1 MRKLKFTIWLFILMA
16 FGWTANAQTIQIGSG
31 SATGLVLPLST
42 NWGYNYSQTIYTAA
56 QILGEGASNN
66 GGTITTIR
74 YKPTTSNSTVDWRD
88 WTVYMCLTDK
98 TQFTSTTDWVEI
110 GDLTEVFNGQIAS
123 NTVANQWME
132 ITLTTPFM
140 WDGISNIVVAIDEN
154 TPDYGNSTYWA
165 TFTSGTNTG
174 MYYRS
179 DSNNPDPDNPPS
191 ASSRTA
197 IIPQIQF
204 DGDLM
209 EPCSGAPFAGIITD
223 AMEVCGGS
231 EISVTANG
239 ATSGFSGL
247 IYQWQKRE
255 GSTGDW
261 TNVDG
266 ANARTLAIVAPNSDT
281 EYRFSVTCDGNTDYS
296 NSLILTIKPAADC
309 FCTPGGTSSY
319 HITDFSTTGGIEN
332 ISNLASGNSAGG
344 YGDFSDKVVSQEL
357 GESVSFTAVTN
368 GTTTAGFRI
377 WVDWNQNG
385 VFEESEIMFSS
396 SAYANTHNGS
406 FAVPVDAL
414 EGETRMRVVN
424 HYLSSVG
431 NVDPCATNHTY
442 GEFEDYTFDVI
453 HPSCYRPAD
462 LTANNITPYTAE
474 LSWSQIG
481 TVGEWEIEWG
491 IGNDLVLGMGTNE
504 IVTSSTHLLQNLNSD
519 TDYSYYVRAICGVG
533 DESNWSGP
541 YSFRTQVSC
550 PQPID
555 LEVTNITPFT
565 ADLSWVEDGTATEWE
580 IEWGE
585 GSFVQGMGT
594 NVNVS
599 ATTYQLQGL
608 TSDTDHRFYVRAKCG
623 VGDESVWSGPSD
635 FRTEISCYVPV
646 SPQISDL
653 AATSATI
660 SWTEPDQLPDGY
672 ELYISELNLAPSAF
686 DIADYTATAGTTSID
701 LSGLSDNTQYYYWIR
716 SSCTA
721 NDYSSFVSGSFK
733 TPCVPFALPFFEGF
747 ESGYTDAATISGC
760 VNQEIVTGVG
770 FVANSSLTTYNRTPR
785 TGSFNATLRYG
796 SQSWMYFPVEL
807 EAGETYRLKFY
818 ARQDGTGTSNASVK
832 ASFGAVNEAS
842 AMTNEIV
849 AQTGLVN
856 GDYQEMEG
864 YFNVPATGVYFIG
877 INGTINSSPWYISL
891 DDISL
896 DLAPDCLEP
905 GNITVS
911 NITNVG
917 ATVNWVASVDDPSG
931 GYEIY
936 YSTSSV
942 DPLETTTANATV
954 GAGITTVDISGLTGE
969 TTYNVWVRA
978 NCGTSFSIWEG
989 PATFTSACD
998 PISVPYF
1005 EGFESGYAD
1014 ATLVGGCISQ
1024 EVIAKAGFKI
1034 NSSQT
1039 DYERTPRTG
1048 SFNAT
1053 LVYSAESWMF
1063 IPMALEEGKVYQMK
1077 FYARQNTDVTAN
1089 ATLKASFGTSA
1100 NSAAMTNPIIEQTG
1114 LVSGDYQ
1121 ELMGNFMVPSTG
1133 TYFVGIHGYVS
1144 GSPWYISLDD
1154 ISIEEVE
1161 VLGCVEPLSV
1171 GVSSI
1176 TNVSATVSWGG
1187 LADVGYDIYVGSASE
1202 TPDENTVPVA
1212 SVGAD
1217 VFSYDITGLTT
1228 NTTYKVWIRSKC
1240 AGGEQSDWADATFTT
1255 ILLMPIPYLEEFNT
1269 TATPTGYTL
1278 NAGAGAWIIGTPTA
1292 APGNPVYNI
1301 YKNLWSSGKTASF
1314 STCNIGLVE
1323 AGNVLTFDHKTAN
1336 YSSPYAAPGEGTGN
1350 IVVEISANGGD
1361 YVQLAQIGNSN
1372 DNSYQFAEYS
1382 LDAYVGQI
1390 VKFRFTG
1397 NWNSGDYYVAIDNIY
1412 VGKPITCF
1420 KPNNL
1425 ALENVT
1431 ENSAKIA
1438 WEISDV
1444 AESANYDVYFST
1456 DNTEP
1461 TESTLPTATVS
1472 NLYYDITGL
1481 TPNTKYYAW
1490 VRGNCGVDD
1499 VSMWTEAIV
1508 FTTAQIPATLPFFEG
1523 FEGDIEWAFVDEGQ
1537 ANPWVVGTAYPY
1549 EGDKSVYVSSDGG
1562 VTNDYANT
1570 TSTTMIYRDIDFPDG
1585 GKASVSFK
1593 WKSGGENLTYNYDY
1607 MRVYLMP
1614 TTVMLTPGTEPNASY
1629 RIGATSYKL
1638 QEEWQDAEIE
1648 LPYSVLGSVQR
1659 LVFSWKND
1667 GSTQTE
1673 PGGAIVDNI
1682 VVEQESCATP
1692 YNLSAT
1698 STTSSITF
1706 AWTSAS
1712 TDTDWEV
1719 QYIRDDYDPDW
1730 TSVQVTQN
1738 PYTIEGL
1745 VDAATYRLR
1754 VRTVCAVDEQSD
1766 WSEEYVINTECLP
1779 VGVPYVQDF
1788 QSAEVPNLPTCTSIE
1803 KIGDGNDWKTATRSS
1818 NGFSGKVLS
1827 YTYNTYNAAN
1837 AWFYTQGIEL
1847 EAGVDYMIG
1856 FKYAT
1861 SSTYSVE
1868 KLKVSYGENAQHTYM
1883 TNELADLPSITNIYA
1898 ENSNTIFTPAA
1909 DGIYYFGF
1917 NCYSDANKYTL
1928 YVGDIV
1934 IKEASSEKEIVSV
1947 TIPGQENV
1955 AIDDVTNS
1963 VVVTMPFGTEVE
1975 ALTPTIEVSEFATIN
1990 PESDVEQDFTNP
2002 VEYVVTAEDGSTA
2015 DWTISVVVTPAS
2027 TEANIVSF
2035 VLAEQTGDAVID
2047 NANHTVSIEVE
2058 FGTDASALIPTIV
2071 VSDNATIDPVSG
2083 DAQDFTVPVVY
2094 TVTAEDVTV
2103 TQEWTVN
2110 VSVAAPT
2117 AETDI
2122 LTFTLAEQTGPAVI
2136 DDVAQTVT
2144 IEVVAATDF
2153 TNLVPTITVS
2163 EGATINPESGVAQDF
2178 TNPVTYTV
2186 TAQDGITEGVWTVT
2200 VTEAPYTIVAWTFPN
2215 SPDDAIAD
2223 EGVAVNLDREIVAVG
2238 TNAPTFNNAG
2248 VTTNSANA
2256 TGWNEGENTKYWM
2269 VDFSTKGFKDITLQS
2284 AQRASAVGPRDF
2296 KIQYRFDETEDWVDV
2311 PGADIT
2317 VDNNFTSGKYPETAM
2332 PADWTSKDQ
2341 VYVRWVMT
2349 SNTSVNNSTV
2359 GASGTSRIDDIIVKG
2374 VPVHTEAEI
2383 IAFTPTGV
2391 TLAEQ
2396 VVIDSENATVTMTAI
2411 MGEDVTAVEPVIEI
2425 SEAATINPASGVAQ
2439 DFTNPVPYTVTAEDG
2454 TEKVWTVTINVL
2466 ENPVYEV
2473 VLNTEIGGAVS
2484 GAGMY
2489 EEGSDVTIAA
2499 TVEDG
2504 YLFANWTDAT
2514 DNVVSTDNPYEF
2526 VMPGYNVE
2534 YTANYNKLYNLIT
2547 DNNPATAGT
2556 TEGDGEFIA
2565 GVEVQ
2570 VTATANEG
2578 YEFENWTIGE
2588 TVVSTDN
2595 PFTYTTTEED
2605 VTIVANY
2612 SAIDYNV
2619 TVTILPENSGTVT
2632 GDGAYNIGED
2642 VTLTAEAAEGYEFVS
2657 WSIDGGDAITDNPYE
2672 FEMPAAHVEVVANFQ
2687 AIEYEL
2693 TLSANPVTAGSVNG
2707 AGAYVAGAVVEVSAV
2722 ANDGFNFVNWTKDG
2736 EEVSD
2741 EATFNYTMPMENAAL
2756 VANFEADEFVVSV
2769 VINPEEGGTVS
2780 GAGAYSYVSL
2790 VTLEATPAEGYE
2802 FVSWEVDGEVES
2814 TETTYM
2820 FVMPAENVTVTANFA
2835 MIDYTV
2841 TLNVDPAQ
2849 GGEVEGDGTYNLGDE
2864 VTVIA
2869 TPAEG
2874 YLFVNWTDAEG
2885 EVSENETY
2893 TFTMPSSNVVLT
2905 ANFEEIIIPKFTLS
2919 LEISPANAGTVSGG
2933 GEYEEGEDVT
2943 VSTTAVNENFV
2954 FLGWTN
2960 GTDTIS
2966 NDAQFVFTMIDEDVT
2981 LVAHYRDHT
2990 SISENDMSGIQ
3001 IYPNPSLGIFN
3012 VVVDKA
3018 YDMEIVDMTGRRVSY
3033 QNVIEGT
3040 NAVDI
3045 QHVQTGIYFV
3055 RLISNDDIK
3064 VIRIVKN

>member
-31 SATGLVLPLST
+31 SSTGLVLPLST

-98 TQFTSTTDWVEI
+98 TEFTSTTDWVEI
-110 GDLTEVFNGQIAS
+110 ADLTEVFNGQIAS

-247 IYQWQKRE
+247 IYQWQNRE

-266 ANARTLAIVAPNSDT
+266 ANATTLNMFAPNVDT
-281 EYRFSVTCDGNTDYS
+281 EYRFSVTCNGNTDYS
-296 NSLILTIKPAADC
+296 NSLLVTIKPAADC
-309 FCTPGGTSSY
+309 FCTPGGTSTY
-319 HITDFSTTGGIEN
+319 HIADFSTTGGIEN

-368 GTTTAGFRI
+368 GTITAGFRV

-385 VFEESEIMFSS
+385 TFEESEIMFSS
-396 SAYANTHNGS
+396 SSYINTHSGT
-406 FAVPVDAL
+406 FTVPMDAL
-414 EGETRMRVVN
+414 EGETKMRVVN
-424 HYLSSVG
+424 HYLNMYG
-431 NVDPCATNHTY
+431 EIDPCATNHTY

-474 LSWSQIG
+474 LSWTQIG

-533 DESNWSGP
+533 DESNWTGP

-594 NVNVS
+594 NVDVS

-635 FRTEISCYVPV
+635 FRTEISCFAPV
-646 SPQISDL
+646 DVNVSDL
-653 AATSATI
+653 TTTTAKI
-660 SWTEPDQLPDGY
+660 NWTEPDQLPDGY
-672 ELYISELNLAPSAF
+672 ELYISELNIAPSAF

-954 GAGITTVDISGLTGE
+954 GAGITTADISGLTGE
-969 TTYNVWVRA
+969 TTYHVWVRA
-978 NCGTSFSIWEG
+978 NCGTSFSVWEG

-1024 EVIAKAGFKI
+1024 EVIAKEGFKI

-1039 DYERTPRTG
+1039 NYERTPRTG

-1089 ATLKASFGTSA
+1089 ATIGASYGVNA

-1161 VLGCVEPLSV
+1161 ILGCVEPLSV

-1202 TPDENTVPVA
+1202 TPDENTVPTA

-1228 NTTYKVWIRSKC
+1228 NTTYKVWIRSNC
-1240 AGGEQSDWADATFTT
+1240 AGGEQSDWEGTTFTT
-1255 ILLMPIPYLEEFNT
+1255 IILMPIPYLEEFNT
-1269 TATPTGYTL
+1269 TATPTGYAL
-1278 NAGAGAWIIGTPTA
+1278 NAGAGAWVIGTPA
-1292 APGNPVYNI
+1292 AVPGNPMYNI
-1301 YKNLWSSGKTASF
+1301 YKNLWSYGQTASF

-1350 IVVEISANGGD
+1350 IVVEVSANGGD
-1361 YVQLAQIGNSN
+1361 YVQLGQIGNSN

-1431 ENSAKIA
+1431 ENSAKIT

-1585 GKASVSFK
+1585 GKASVSFN
-1593 WKSGGENLTYNYDY
+1593 WKSGGESLTSDWDY

-1719 QYIRDDYDPDW
+1719 QYIRDDYDLDW

-1803 KIGDGNDWKTATRSS
+1803 KIGDGNDWKTASRTSY
-1818 NGFSGKVLS
+1818 GFSGKVLS

-1847 EAGVDYMIG
+1847 EAGVNYMIA

-1883 TNELADLPSITNIYA
+1883 TNELADLPSITNIDA

-2473 VLNTEIGGAVS
+2473 VLNTSVGGAVS

-2489 EEGSDVTIAA
+2489 EEGSDVVITA